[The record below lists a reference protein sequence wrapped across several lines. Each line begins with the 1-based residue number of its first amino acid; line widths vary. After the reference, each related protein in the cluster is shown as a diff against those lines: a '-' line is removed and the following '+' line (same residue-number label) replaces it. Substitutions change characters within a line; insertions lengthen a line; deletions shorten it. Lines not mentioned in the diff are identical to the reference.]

1 MKALILRPQD
11 GSVKVEDVDPPT
23 PGPTELLIRVS
34 AVALNPI
41 DWIYVAH
48 PTAKQ
53 EQRVVGTDFAGTV
66 VGRGD
71 EVNDEGIKIGARVAG
86 FLQGACSTNDRPG
99 AFAEYITIDHDL
111 VWSIP
116 DQLSLEQAA
125 SVSMCGLTAAQGVFG
140 RLGMPCPFSTGAAG
154 PGDAFQG
161 RTPADGPVNCLIYGS
176 STSLGLYVAQLVKLV
191 ERTSGQRIR
200 LIGAASSSKHGL
212 LRQKPYSYDV
222 LVDYRD
228 ENWPEKVRAATDG
241 KGVDFAMDCISEGV
255 TVEKVESTFGP
266 SGGRFAVIRAP
277 QGGKYDPSQ
286 MRVKP
291 VYGAVWEGL
300 GVEIGYNGLIMPAN
314 PRARVFAAE
323 FYQFLGS
330 GAIRGEVVLEPNPVR
345 IMPGGLDRI
354 VPDGFTLL
362 GSLRVSDRGASGR
375 TEDYMRPISM
385 EKLVYSLV

>member
-1 MKALILRPQD
+1 MRALALRPQD
-11 GSVKVEDVDPPT
+11 GTVNVEEIPPPI
-23 PGPTELLIRVS
+23 PGPTDLLIRV
-34 AVALNPI
+34 ATVALNPV

-48 PTAKQ
+48 PIATQ
-53 EQRVVGTDFAGTV
+53 ETRIVGTDFAGTV
-66 VGRGD
+66 VGKGSD
-71 EVNDEGIKIGARVAG
+71 VNDERIKIGARVAG

-99 AFAEYITIDHDL
+99 AFAD
-111 VWSIP
+111 VP
-116 DQLSLEQAA
+116 GQLSLEQAA
-125 SVSMCGLTAAQGVFG
+125 SISMCGLTAAQGVFG
-140 RLGMPCPFSTGAAG
+140 RLGMPCPFGTGAAG

-161 RTPADGPVNCLIYGS
+161 RTPADGPENCLIYGS

-200 LIGAASSSKHGL
+200 LIGAASSSKHEL
-212 LRQKPYSYDV
+212 LRQKPYDYDV

-228 ENWPEKVRAATDG
+228 ENWPEKVRAATGG
-241 KGVDFAMDCISEGV
+241 KGVDFAMDCISEGA

-277 QGGKYDPSQ
+277 QGGKYDLSK

-291 VYGAVWEGL
+291 AYGAVWEGL
-300 GVEIGYNGLIMPAN
+300 GVEIGYNGLIIPAN
-314 PRARVFAAE
+314 PRARKFAAE
-323 FYQFLGS
+323 FYEFLGS
-330 GAIRGEVVLEPNPVR
+330 GAVRGEVMLEPNPIR

-362 GSLRVSDRGASGR
+362 GSLRVSDRGESGR

-385 EKLVYSLV
+385 EKLVYSLVK